1 MQQFYQLHQNQT
13 FLTMCVLNLMFNL
26 SYYFFN
32 HRFLFRRT
40 VPFFSF
46 PRILVF
52 FLVSQILQEQ
62 FLIKYLVMN
71 NYRVNINDLL
81 D

>member
-1 MQQFYQLHQNQT
+1 
-13 FLTMCVLNLMFNL
+13 MCVLNMMFNL

-52 FLVSQILQEQ
+52 FLVSQIL
-62 FLIKYLVMN
+62 
-71 NYRVNINDLL
+71 
-81 D
+81 

>member
-1 MQQFYQLHQNQT
+1 
-13 FLTMCVLNLMFNL
+13 MCVLNLMFNL
-26 SYYFFN
+26 SYYLFN
-32 HRFLFRRT
+32 HRFLFRRK

-62 FLIKYLVMN
+62 FLIKYLAMN